1 MRDPKS
7 GPRKRALGIL
17 VAAYCVMYSMHSSAH
32 TPLVS
37 GAFNGENKI
46 DYIDLSLYDL
56 AEYPVINSPNGGKP
70 ALTMLL
76 GSPAPITLLILSLLL
91 LTAGYL
97 LKTGLFAVIGV
108 FTAWIAR
115 QAVSRT
121 LVLLE
126 SSTGERRFTVYTD
139 YATTYLTLCWLVL
152 FLSGLLAAQLT
163 YMSYLSKLE
172 TGEDGVLDSVYAA
185 QKTVIERYTKVVSK
199 K

>member
-1 MRDPKS
+1 M
-7 GPRKRALGIL
+7 
-17 VAAYCVMYSMHSSAH
+17 
-32 TPLVS
+32 
-37 GAFNGENKI
+37 
-46 DYIDLSLYDL
+46 
-56 AEYPVINSPNGGKP
+56 
-70 ALTMLL
+70 
-76 GSPAPITLLILSLLL
+76 SLLL

-108 FTAWIAR
+108 FAAWIAR

-126 SSTGERRFTVYTD
+126 SSTGENRFTVYTD